1 MKIRITAALAIALAL
16 FAAVASAQRF
26 PEGFY
31 VGGSLGYGKAKTFC
45 TDPALAGGTAGCD
58 ASSLA
63 WRLLGGYQF
72 NRNFALEGGYHSL
85 GKGKF
90 AGSELTFDAF
100 EASGLFMMPL
110 GDWSLLGRLGFM
122 RGAARG
128 GGAIT
133 GRKESNN
140 DITYGAG
147 IQYELSRSFAIRG
160 EWQRYPGLGG
170 PPSFGGDTD
179 VDVWSFGALYRF

>member
-1 MKIRITAALAIALAL
+1 MKTRITTALAIALAL
-16 FAAVASAQRF
+16 FAAAAAAQRF

-31 VGGSLGYGKAKTFC
+31 AGGSLGYAKAKTFC
-45 TDPALAGGTAGCD
+45 TDPALAGGAASCD
-58 ASSLA
+58 ANGSA
-63 WRLLGGYQF
+63 WRVLGGYQF
-72 NRNFALEGGYHSL
+72 NRNFALEAGYHNL

-90 AGSELTFDAF
+90 AGGDMRFDAF

-110 GDWSLLGRLGFM
+110 GDWSLLGRVGFM
-122 RGAARG
+122 RATAKG
-128 GGAIT
+128 GGALA
-133 GRKESNN
+133 GGKERNN
-140 DITYGAG
+140 DLTYGAG
-147 IQYELSRSFAIRG
+147 LQYELSRSFALRG